1 MSDTKFRPTERL
13 SGRTE
18 LAEIRK
24 EGRRQALPEL
34 ALFFCQGKPGR
45 KLAFA
50 ATRRVG
56 NAPARHRH
64 IRKLREFYRLNKEL
78 FAEGTHYLFV
88 MRSAV
93 TDWGELEGRV
103 QVVLEKVKMKN
114 EK

>member
-45 KLAFA
+45 KIAFA

-88 MRSAV
+88 MRSAIEN
-93 TDWGELEGRV
+93 WAEFEERLNALLFRIR
-103 QVVLEKVKMKN
+103 L
-114 EK
+114 